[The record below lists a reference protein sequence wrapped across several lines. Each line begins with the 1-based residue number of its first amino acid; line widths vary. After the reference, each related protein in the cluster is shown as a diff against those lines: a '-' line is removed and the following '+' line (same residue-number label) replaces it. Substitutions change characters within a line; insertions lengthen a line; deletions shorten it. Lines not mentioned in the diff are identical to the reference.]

1 MEKGT
6 VMRGESERGGPF
18 EIRSKIWIERRGD
31 GNVVLSEW
39 RVDLLEAIDTHGS
52 LSRAAEALDIPYR
65 TAWERVKATEGEVG
79 FRLLDSESGG
89 LDGGG
94 SRLTPQARDL
104 CRRFRRVSN
113 GIQEVVSRRFAA
125 EFGDGSAGA
134 PSGSSC
140 DSNGTS

>member
-1 MEKGT
+1 MQDGSQP
-6 VMRGESERGGPF
+6 GSAPL
-18 EIRSKIWIERRGD
+18 EIRSKIWIERRGQ

-39 RVDLLEAIDTHGS
+39 RVDLLEAIDAHGS

-89 LDGGG
+89 LEGGG

-104 CRRFRRVSN
+104 CRRFRRVSS
-113 GIQEVVSRRFAA
+113 GIQEVVSRRFTA
-125 EFGDGSAGA
+125 EFEDGSDGVQSA
-134 PSGSSC
+134 SSC
-140 DSNGTS
+140 DSNGTN

>member
-1 MEKGT
+1 MPDG
-6 VMRGESERGGPF
+6 SERDGPL
-18 EIRSKIWIERRGD
+18 EVRSKIWIERRGR

-39 RVDLLEAIDTHGS
+39 RVELLEAIDTHGS

-65 TAWERVKATEGEVG
+65 TAWERVKATEGEIG

-89 LDGGG
+89 LEGGG

-104 CRRFRRVSN
+104 CRRFRRVSG

-125 EFGDGSAGA
+125 EFGDGSEGA
-134 PSGSSC
+134 QSMPSG
-140 DSNGTS
+140 DENGTS